1 MASIKASL
9 INITTPNLIAGV
21 SQQPDGLRFPS
32 QPLEQV
38 NMWSSAVEG
47 LIKRP
52 NTRYVKK
59 LISGDAGTIYT
70 HTINRSDTE
79 HYAVLIGDGWVRVF
93 DADTG
98 TEKTVATPNGVAYLN
113 VDNSPKTSFRC
124 KTILDYTF
132 VVNREVT
139 AAMSATTTA
148 AKVNYAL
155 VFVKQGV
162 ASSTVYTVRVNGV
175 DYSYTSATTD
185 TDTIATGLASAIS
198 TGLGTGWTID
208 RFNYVIRIKKNDN
221 STFTCEA
228 INKSTTGSILACFV
242 GEAKNITELPTI
254 GFNNDI
260 VNITGVADD
269 EGDEYWVK
277 FETTSGG
284 TSGAG
289 LWRETIAPGI
299 PYALDASS
307 MPHVLVREGDGTFTF
322 KRATWADRT
331 CGDVETNPNPAFIG
345 RKIKNTSFNR
355 NRLDLLSGEGGTMSE
370 AGSYF
375 NYFRTTITSLLD
387 SDPIETEATS
397 ENNSEQYSAVAFSSR
412 FVSWGRNGQFLIS
425 GEPLLTPST
434 VTTSQVGWYSNDQAV
449 DPIAIED
456 KVLYSFKR
464 GEASDGSNNT
474 GIAEFYLDDLTL
486 EKFKSYDITSHIPTY
501 IEGSAIGFAANDN
514 NQVAFLQ
521 TTKSGNVLY
530 VYKYYVE
537 SGNKRLQT
545 AWFKA
550 QFCTDCSVAGF
561 GFINHL
567 LLIFKQYED
576 GLYLENIDTSP
587 ALKDAY
593 SNTVFLLDRRIT
605 ENECVSVTYND
616 VNNTTEFVLPYTVTE
631 SSRIVVL
638 GRYTDDLRDGNVNA
652 LSTADNEFLTTNDN
666 IYLATQAAV
675 GGDRP
680 LVISHTSN
688 SVTVEGKWND
698 LPVFIGMNYDSYVE
712 LATPMLRQQ
721 TASGGS
727 VALQNGKFMV
737 RSGLLSIANTRTLTV
752 ETEHRSTGRIYN
764 SVYNNRIVGSKS
776 NRLAANQEGINT
788 FRFWMQAKN
797 TDVIVR
803 LRNNTPYQHS
813 VLAIDY
819 EGTYNTRSK
828 QT

>member
-1 MASIKASL
+1 MAAHNL

-52 NTRYVKK
+52 NTKHINK
-59 LISGDAGTIYT
+59 LINGSVGTIYT

-79 HYAVLIGDGWVRVF
+79 HYAVLLSDDTIRVF

-98 TEKTVATPNGVAYLN
+98 VEKTVAKPDGVTYLS
-113 VDNSPKTSFRC
+113 VSDSPKTSFRC

-132 VVNREVT
+132 IVNREIT
-139 AAMSATTTA
+139 TAMSAATTA
-148 AKVNYAL
+148 SAINYAI

-162 ASSTVYTVRVNGV
+162 SSSTVYTVRINGT
-175 DYSYTSATTD
+175 DYSYTSSTTD
-185 TDTIATGLASAIS
+185 TDTIAAGLASAIT
-198 TGLGTGWTID
+198 TGVGAGWTID
-208 RFNYVIRIKKNDN
+208 RFNYVIRVKKNDN

-228 INKSTTGSILACFV
+228 INKSSTGSLLACFV
-242 GEAKNITELPTI
+242 ASAKNITELPTI

-260 VNITGVADD
+260 VKITGVADD
-269 EGDEYWVK
+269 EADEYWVK
-277 FETTSGG
+277 FETTSGDV
-284 TSGAG
+284 SGAG
-289 LWRETIAPGI
+289 LWRETIAPAI
-299 PYALDASS
+299 PYAIDAAT
-307 MPHVLVREGDGTFTF
+307 MPHVLVRESDGTFTF
-322 KRATWADRT
+322 KRATWGNRT
-331 CGDVETNPNPAFIG
+331 CGDLNTNPNPEFIG
-345 RKIKNTSFNR
+345 KKIHNTAFTR
-355 NRLDLLSGEGGTMSE
+355 NRLDLLSGEGGTLSE
-370 AGSYF
+370 AGAYF

-397 ENNSEQYSAVAFSSR
+397 DNNSEQYSAVSFSSR
-412 FVSWGRNGQFLIS
+412 FVSWGRNGQFLIT
-425 GEPLLTPST
+425 GEPLLTPAS
-434 VTTSQVGWYSNDQAV
+434 VQTSQVGWYSNDQAV

-464 GEASDGSNNT
+464 GEANDGSNNT

-501 IEGSAIGFAANDN
+501 IEGMATGFAANDN
-514 NQVAFLQ
+514 NQLAVLQ
-521 TTKSGNVLY
+521 TTKSGNLLY
-530 VYKYYVE
+530 IYKYYVE
-537 SGNKRLQT
+537 SSNKRLQT

-550 QFCTDCSVAGF
+550 QFCTDCTIAGF

-567 LLIFKQYED
+567 LLLFKQYAD
-576 GLYLENIDTSP
+576 GLYLETIDTSP
-587 ALKDAY
+587 ALRDAY
-593 SNTVFLLDRRIT
+593 SDTVFLLDRRIT
-605 ENECVSVTYND
+605 ESGCTSISYSDIND
-616 VNNTTEFVLPYTVTE
+616 TTEFTLPYTVSTPE
-631 SSRIVVL
+631 RLVVI
-638 GRYTDDLRDGNVNA
+638 GRYTASLPA
-652 LSTADNEFLTTNDN
+652 SSLSL
-666 IYLATQAAV
+666 LATSDDEALRSSNGTYITQSSAV

-680 LVISHTSN
+680 IVVGYTNTSI
-688 SVTVEGKWND
+688 TVRGKWD
-698 LPVFIGMNYDSYVE
+698 ALPVFIGINYDSYAE

-727 VALQNGKFMV
+727 VALQNGRFMI
-737 RSGLLSIANTRTLTV
+737 RSGMLSISNTRTLTAEV
-752 ETEHRSTGRIYN
+752 EHRSNGRVFS
-764 SVYNNRIVGSKS
+764 SVYNNRIVGSSS
-776 NRLAANQEGINT
+776 NRLGNVQDGINSY
-788 FRFWMQAKN
+788 RFWIQAKN

-819 EGTYNTRSK
+819 EGMYNTRSK